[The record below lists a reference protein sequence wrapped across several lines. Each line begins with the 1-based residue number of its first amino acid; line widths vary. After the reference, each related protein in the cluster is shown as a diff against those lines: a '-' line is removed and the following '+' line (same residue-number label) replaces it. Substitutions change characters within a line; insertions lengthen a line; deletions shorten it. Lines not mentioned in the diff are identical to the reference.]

1 VPRVQNLFK
10 ALQKRNVGDEEQL
23 IVVVEE
29 INSASTPE
37 PIRIPDSRR
46 TGKHVDKAAILSMFR
61 DLEVAKS
68 LRFWQEEGCHV
79 AIVGVVI
86 DLAPST
92 VLCMTPS
99 SPPTSK
105 TLHTIVGNM
114 QCPTNPCCSRCSD
127 DIYAKTCR

>member
-29 INSASTPE
+29 INSVSTPE

-46 TGKHVDKAAILSMFR
+46 TGKRVDKAAILSMFR

-79 AIVGVVI
+79 AIVGAVI
-86 DLAPST
+86 DLA
-92 VLCMTPS
+92 LNR
-99 SPPTSK
+99 
-105 TLHTIVGNM
+105 IVHDAIVA
-114 QCPTNPCCSRCSD
+114 SD
-127 DIYAKTCR
+127 LKDAPYDSWKHAMHHESISFQRSL

>member
-1 VPRVQNLFK
+1 
-10 ALQKRNVGDEEQL
+10 
-23 IVVVEE
+23 
-29 INSASTPE
+29 
-37 PIRIPDSRR
+37 
-46 TGKHVDKAAILSMFR
+46 MFR

-79 AIVGVVI
+79 AIVGVVMTS
-86 DLAPST
+86 PST

-114 QCPTNPCCSRCSD
+114 QCTTNPYLSNVRFSS
-127 DIYAKTCR
+127 IASG

>member
-1 VPRVQNLFK
+1 MPRVQNLFK

-29 INSASTPE
+29 INSVSTPE

-46 TGKHVDKAAILSMFR
+46 TGKRVDKAAILSMFR